1 MKTKELISELSNS
14 HLASFQDTQVLVK
27 VQGGLY
33 YPIIKVYREKSGEIV
48 LLCRDITSI
57 SVMKPAKLDLDK

>member
-14 HLASFQDTQVLVK
+14 HLTSFQDPQVLVK

-33 YPIIKVYREKSGEIV
+33 YPIIKVYKEKSGEIV
-48 LLCRDITSI
+48 ILCRDVTSI
-57 SVMKPAKLDLDK
+57 SAIEPAKWAKGK